1 MKQNEYVKRI
11 FADNLFHIFKVMRI
25 VLVLIFWSVSG
36 AFSNTWSQ
44 KTVFSFDFKEKSIK
58 EIFNAIEERSEFVF
72 LFADDIIQDLE
83 QRVNV
88 RVEAST
94 VDKILDEA
102 FKLTN
107 LAYMINDRQV
117 LITRQNQQEPRH
129 FREQLQQTPKTLI
142 EGKVTN
148 TDKEPLPGATVV
160 LKSNTLK
167 GTVTDANGEFSIFVA
182 DPSETLVISFIGMKT
197 QEVKAGQGITLLQVV
212 LENLV
217 TDLSEVVA
225 TGYFNRKKEDFTGSA
240 VSITA
245 TELKTVSPAD
255 LFQSIEAFDPS
266 FKIQENN
273 LLGSNPNRLP
283 NINVRGAS
291 SVPSSGTEIL
301 RRDNISSNVNMPT
314 FILDGYEVGVEKI
327 YDLDMNR
334 IASIT
339 LLKDAAATAIY
350 GSRAANGVLVITTV
364 TPEEGKLR
372 VSYNFDLSLN
382 VTDLSS
388 YKVLNAADKLEYER
402 LAGLYDYDNA
412 LSQDELDEAY
422 FRKKYNVVSGVDT
435 YWLSQPIED
444 AVGHKHSLYI
454 DGGTETIRYGI
465 SLQYQN
471 TPGVMQES
479 KRDRYGI
486 GADLSYNLNGKFLFK
501 NTLSVSQVKAAESPY
516 GSFSNYV
523 RMNPYYPMTGEN
535 GEIIREI
542 DSWTDRS
549 GEGSSI
555 NTEVVLNPLYEGT
568 LNSFNESSYLEVIDA
583 FSVEW
588 NMTSELRLR
597 GLVSL
602 NKKVSEADNF
612 LSPLSNTYYF
622 YATEDLSDRGQY
634 DFQSSD
640 EVTVDGNVTMTYSKG
655 FNDHFINLALGA
667 NIREYNYDTKLISAT
682 GFTNDR
688 FTNIGFAKSYKEDS
702 SPGSSSSTER
712 LFGSFLSLNYSYLN
726 KYLLDLSVRADGSSK
741 FGSDNK
747 VAPFWALGLGWNLHH
762 EEFMKS
768 QKLISQLRVK
778 ANTGLTGSV
787 SFSPY
792 MSNTL
797 YEYYKDNWYSTGV
810 GAIVNQYGNESLK
823 WQRTRNYD
831 LGVDLGL
838 LNDRIYLSGRYY
850 HKLTEDMLTDIT
862 LPPSTGFSSYK
873 ENLGDMKNEGFEFN
887 TKINVLK
894 TKDWSV
900 NLTGNFIQNKN
911 ELVKISNSLKQLN
924 EEADEAQTG
933 DDYKGVPLVRYNE
946 GQSLNTIYAVRSL
959 GIDPENGKEIYLKK
973 DGSRTYV
980 WDVDDIVP
988 IRDGTPA
995 LEGYFGGSIYYKGF
1009 LLNCTF
1015 YTRFGGYDYNQTLID
1030 RVENADPRYN
1040 VDRRAMKHRWKEPGD
1055 VALYKN
1061 IADQGTTYVTERFI
1075 QKDNVLELNS
1085 VYLSYDFNG
1094 DLLKKMHL
1102 KNLRTAVTMNNVW
1115 RTSSVAVE
1123 RGIDYPFARTF
1134 TFSIQT
1140 TF

>member
-1 MKQNEYVKRI
+1 
-11 FADNLFHIFKVMRI
+11 MRI
-25 VLVLIFWSVSG
+25 VLVLIFLSVSG
-36 AFSNTWSQ
+36 VFSNTYSQ

-58 EIFNAIEERSEFVF
+58 EIFHAIEERSEFVF
-72 LFADDIIQDLE
+72 LFADDIAKDLE

-94 VDKILDEA
+94 IDKILDEA
-102 FKLTN
+102 FKPTN
-107 LAYMINDRQV
+107 LAYKINERQV
-117 LITRQNQQEPRH
+117 LITRKS
-129 FREQLQQTPKTLI
+129 QQTPQLLREQSQQPTRILI
-142 EGKVTN
+142 QGKVLN
-148 TDKEPLPGATVV
+148 SEKEPLPGATII
-160 LKSNTLK
+160 LRSNHLQ
-167 GTVTDANGEFSIFVA
+167 GTVTDEKGEFSIHVP
-182 DPSETLVISFIGMKT
+182 DLNETLVISFIGMKT
-197 QEVKAGQGITLLQVV
+197 KEVKLTQGIVFYQIV
-212 LENLV
+212 LEASV

-225 TGYFNRKKEDFTGSA
+225 TGYFNRKREDFTGSA
-240 VSITA
+240 VSIPVN
-245 TELKTVSPAD
+245 ELKKINPGD
-255 LFQSIEAFDPS
+255 IFQSIEAFDPS

-283 NINVRGAS
+283 NINVRGTA
-291 SVPSSGTEIL
+291 SVPSTSTEIL

-314 FILDGYEVGVEKI
+314 FILDGYEVDVEKI

-334 IASIT
+334 VASIT

-372 VSYNFDLSLN
+372 VSYNFDLNLN
-382 VTDLSS
+382 VPDLSS

-402 LAGLYDYDNA
+402 LAGLYEYIGA
-412 LSQDELDEAY
+412 TTQDELDELY
-422 FRKKYNVVSGVDT
+422 YQKKFNVVSGVDT
-435 YWLSQPIED
+435 YWLSQPVEN

-454 DGGTETIRYGI
+454 DGGTESIRYGI

-471 TPGVMQES
+471 LPGVMQES

-486 GADLSYNLNGKFLFK
+486 STDLSYNLNSKFLFK

-523 RMNPYYPMTGEN
+523 RMNPYYPKTNEN

-549 GEGSSI
+549 GEGGSM

-568 LNSFNESSYLEVIDA
+568 LNSFNKSSYLEVIDA

-588 NMTSELRLR
+588 NLTSAFRIR

-602 NKKVSEADNF
+602 NKKISEGNNF

-622 YATEDLSDRGQY
+622 YSSEDLDERGQY
-634 DFQSSD
+634 DYSSSD

-655 FNDHFINLALGA
+655 FKDHFINIALGS
-667 NIREYNYDTKLISAT
+667 NIREYQYNAKLISAT

-702 SPGSSSSTER
+702 SPGSSSSKER
-712 LFGSFLSLNYSYLN
+712 LFGSFLSVNYSYLN
-726 KYLLDLSVRADGSSK
+726 KYLFDLSVRADGSSK
-741 FGSDNK
+741 FGSENK
-747 VAPFWALGLGWNLHH
+747 VAPFWAVGLGWNLHH
-762 EEFMKS
+762 EKFLKS
-768 QKLISQLRVK
+768 HDLISLLRIK
-778 ANTGLTGSV
+778 TNTGLTGSV

-810 GAIVNQYGNESLK
+810 GAIVNQYGNENLK

-831 LGVDLGL
+831 LGMDLGL
-838 LNDRIYLSGRYY
+838 LKDRLYFSGRYY
-850 HKLTEDMLTDIT
+850 YKLTEDMLTDIT

-887 TKINVLK
+887 TKINLLK
-894 TKDWSV
+894 TKDWSAI
-900 NLTGNFIQNKN
+900 LTGNFIHNRN
-911 ELVKISNSLKQLN
+911 ELVRISNSLKQLN
-924 EEADEAQTG
+924 QEADEAQTS

-973 DGSRTYV
+973 DGSQTYE
-980 WDVDDIVP
+980 WDVSNIVP
-988 IRDGTPA
+988 ICDGTPDV
-995 LEGYFGGSIYYKGF
+995 EGYFGGSLYFRGF

-1015 YTRFGGYDYNQTLID
+1015 YTRFGGYDYNQTLVD

-1040 VDRRAMKHRWKEPGD
+1040 VDRRAMEHRWKNPGD
-1055 VALYKN
+1055 IALYKD

-1085 VYLSYDFNG
+1085 VYLSYDFSG
-1094 DLLKKMHL
+1094 DLLKKMRL
-1102 KNLRTAVTMNNVW
+1102 RNLRTAITMNNVW

-1134 TFSIQT
+1134 TFSVQT

>member
-44 KTVFSFDFKEKSIK
+44 KTVFSFDFKDKSIK

-72 LFADDIIQDLE
+72 LFANDIAEDLE

-102 FKLTN
+102 FKPTN
-107 LAYMINDRQV
+107 LTYKIKDRQV
-117 LITRQNQQEPRH
+117 LINRKEQQENRP
-129 FREQLQQTPKTLI
+129 FSVQLPQTPKTQI
-142 EGKVTN
+142 KGRVTN
-148 TDKEPLPGATVV
+148 LGKEPLPGATVV

-167 GTVTDANGEFSIFVA
+167 GTVTDANGEFSVFVA
-182 DPSETLVISFIGMKT
+182 GPDEMLVISFIGMKT
-197 QEVKAGQGITLLQVV
+197 HEVKAGQGTTFLQII
-212 LENLV
+212 LEDMIN
-217 TDLSEVVA
+217 DLSEVVA

-240 VSITA
+240 VSISA
-245 TELKTVSPAD
+245 NELKTVSPAD

-291 SVPSSGTEIL
+291 SVPSSSTDIL

-501 NTLSVSQVKAAESPY
+501 NTLSVSQVKGAESPY

-568 LNSFNESSYLEVIDA
+568 LNSFNESTYLEVIDA

-768 QKLISQLRVK
+768 QKLISQLRMK

-831 LGVDLGL
+831 FGVDLGL

-887 TKINVLK
+887 TKINVFK

-924 EEADEAQTG
+924 KEADEAQTG

-1015 YTRFGGYDYNQTLID
+1015 YTRFGGYDYNQTLVD

-1040 VDRRAMKHRWKEPGD
+1040 VDRRALEHRWKKPGD